1 MVMKSNAL
9 REILNF
15 QNLWFTGFVFID
27 CQDYF
32 YSAATANPTWNIQ
45 RETEVEGYHIL
56 RSEIISKNTQ
66 KFEKFMS

>member
-1 MVMKSNAL
+1 M
-9 REILNF
+9 
-15 QNLWFTGFVFID
+15 D